1 MLTYVS
7 DPGARRV
14 RTVFLV
20 LLVNLCVPVTLAR
33 LLSEPQLGNAGG
45 EGSLVLAQ
53 ARMRGK
59 VRDGDVE
66 EDENERRREDQ
77 REVLGREERL
87 EGAGPVGAGGD
98 SHIRVYSCEGTV
110 SGQRKN
116 ERRQSGSRP
125 EVMKTSAYR
134 QAAGLLF
141 TSESMGGVSEEEAN
155 RRDTQQVIEWTVAGR
170 KDRSKSCRTTRND
183 EFSEEISRV
192 GRISC
197 RFGWGPAEARV
208 FDQL

>member
-1 MLTYVS
+1 
-7 DPGARRV
+7 
-14 RTVFLV
+14 
-20 LLVNLCVPVTLAR
+20 
-33 LLSEPQLGNAGG
+33 
-45 EGSLVLAQ
+45 
-53 ARMRGK
+53 
-59 VRDGDVE
+59 
-66 EDENERRREDQ
+66 
-77 REVLGREERL
+77 
-87 EGAGPVGAGGD
+87 
-98 SHIRVYSCEGTV
+98 
-110 SGQRKN
+110 
-116 ERRQSGSRP
+116 
-125 EVMKTSAYR
+125 MKTSAYR